1 MPFQKAHSA
10 RKMARN
16 WYARANPG
24 IFRNIC
30 TSSIF
35 LQHGLFLNSNHKKGL
50 QVSGCGKSLRCFSL
64 QKWITAYIC
73 ADLCMRGGCSL
84 LNSKTVWQLPVPPK
98 FLQLFL
104 FSHFQTAKW
113 RTASTVQQ
121 RQRFG
126 CLPWHR
132 TQKRHKTI
140 RDCPKKD
147 YKDGEWPGWKDVG
160 T

>member
-10 RKMARN
+10 RKMAQN

-73 ADLCMRGGCSL
+73 ADLCMRGGCRQCGSSQYLQNFSSYSCFLTFKQLSEGQPPQSNRGKGLAACPDTEHRKDIKL
-84 LNSKTVWQLPVPPK
+84 LG
-98 FLQLFL
+98 
-104 FSHFQTAKW
+104 
-113 RTASTVQQ
+113 TVQ
-121 RQRFG
+121 R
-126 CLPWHR
+126 R
-132 TQKRHKTI
+132 TTKMVN
-140 RDCPKKD
+140 DL
-147 YKDGEWPGWKDVG
+147 DGKM
-160 T
+160 

>member
-1 MPFQKAHSA
+1 VPFQKAHSA
-10 RKMARN
+10 RKMAQN

-24 IFRNIC
+24 IFWNIC

-73 ADLCMRGGCSL
+73 ADLCMRGVCSL
-84 LNSKTVWQLPVPPK
+84 LNPKTVWQLPVPPK
-98 FLQLFL
+98 FLQLFP
-104 FSHFQTAKW
+104 FSHFQTAQW

-126 CLPWHR
+126 CLAATEHR
-132 TQKRHKTI
+132 
-140 RDCPKKD
+140 KD
-147 YKDGEWPGWKDVG
+147 IKLLGTVQRRTTKMVNDLDGKL
-160 T
+160 